1 METRKI
7 TIVATREQK
16 KYVIDSAATTLGEL
30 KADLDN
36 VGINYED
43 MTFMEGLTRTE
54 ILRDD
59 SLLPHDVF
67 DVERG
72 KEIAAYRC
80 EIAQR
85 KRDLRNTE
93 DVITTLRGIIENNEY
108 QIYHRFLNRSE
119 VSKHWDIFLKQACDE
134 RQSQLENIA
143 FCKKELEK
151 LTK

>member
-1 METRKI
+1 MEKRVKTTKKEINGAVYTINEKKKAVTCMIVSKGEKI
-7 TIVATREQK
+7 YGYSKCGPQ
-16 KYVIDSAATTLGEL
+16 
-30 KADLDN
+30 
-36 VGINYED
+36 
-43 MTFMEGLTRTE
+43 
-54 ILRDD
+54 
-59 SLLPHDVF
+59 DVF

-93 DVITTLRGIIENNEY
+93 NVISILHDIIENNEY
-108 QIYHRFLNRSE
+108 QVYHRFLKRSE
-119 VSKHWDIFLKQACDE
+119 VSKHWEIFIKQACDE

-143 FCKKELEK
+143 FCEKELEN

>member
-1 METRKI
+1 MEKRVKTTKKEINGAVYTINEKKKAVTCMIVSKGDKI
-7 TIVATREQK
+7 YGYSKCSPQ
-16 KYVIDSAATTLGEL
+16 
-30 KADLDN
+30 
-36 VGINYED
+36 
-43 MTFMEGLTRTE
+43 
-54 ILRDD
+54 
-59 SLLPHDVF
+59 DVF

-93 DVITTLRGIIENNEY
+93 SVIKTLHDIIEDNEY
-108 QIYHRFLNRSE
+108 QIYHRFLKRSE
-119 VSKHWDIFLKQACDE
+119 VSKHWEIFIKQACDE

-143 FCKKELEK
+143 FCEKELEK

>member
-1 METRKI
+1 MERKPKTTKK
-7 TIVATREQK
+7 TINGAEYTVNEEK
-16 KYVIDSAATTLGEL
+16 KAVTCMIVSKGE
-30 KADLDN
+30 KIY
-36 VGINYED
+36 GYSKC
-43 MTFMEGLTRTE
+43 GPR
-54 ILRDD
+54 
-59 SLLPHDVF
+59 DVF
-67 DVERG
+67 DVDRG

-93 DVITTLRGIIENNEY
+93 NVIATLRGIIENNEY

-119 VSKHWDIFLKQACDE
+119 VSKHWDNFLKLACDE

-143 FCKKELEK
+143 FCEKELEN

>member
-1 METRKI
+1 MENRVKTTKK
-7 TIVATREQK
+7 TINGAVYTVNEEK
-16 KYVIDSAATTLGEL
+16 KAVTCMIVSKGE
-30 KADLDN
+30 KFY
-36 VGINYED
+36 GYSKC
-43 MTFMEGLTRTE
+43 GQR
-54 ILRDD
+54 
-59 SLLPHDVF
+59 DVF

-93 DVITTLRGIIENNEY
+93 QVIRDLQAIIENNEY
-108 QIYHRFLNRSE
+108 QIYHRFLERSE
-119 VSKHWDIFLKQACDE
+119 VSKHWDNFLKIACDE

-143 FCKKELEK
+143 FCEKELEK